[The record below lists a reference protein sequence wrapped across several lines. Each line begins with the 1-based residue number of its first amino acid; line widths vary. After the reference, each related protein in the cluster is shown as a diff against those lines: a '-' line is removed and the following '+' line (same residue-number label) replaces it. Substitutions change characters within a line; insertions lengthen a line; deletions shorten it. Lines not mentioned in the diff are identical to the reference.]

1 MQKFGL
7 QSEHLCCLAILFA
20 ANTFLDILLRIRDVL
35 TSHDMPFHETANYF
49 KNFFKEFFLTF

>member
-1 MQKFGL
+1 ML
-7 QSEHLCCLAILFA
+7 LSDSIRSIH
-20 ANTFLDILLRIRDVL
+20 LDILLRIRDVL